1 MEPASPTAITVFPSG
16 SGVSMLPDEANDG
29 RKGKPM
35 AKPTR
40 RLPAMRGGT
49 LPAREWLSPARHP
62 SVPTAGR

>member
-1 MEPASPTAITVFPSG
+1 MEPASPTASTVFPSG

-49 LPAREWLSPARHP
+49 LPARDWLAPVSYPLA
-62 SVPTAGR
+62 STAKR